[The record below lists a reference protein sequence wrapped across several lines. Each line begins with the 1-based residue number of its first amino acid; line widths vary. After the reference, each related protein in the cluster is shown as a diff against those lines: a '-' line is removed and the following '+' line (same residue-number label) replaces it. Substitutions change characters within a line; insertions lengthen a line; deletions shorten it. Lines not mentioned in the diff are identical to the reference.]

1 MQLFI
6 MNAFSARL
14 SLVASRVRQFIIFVV
29 DANHPQVGK
38 KIWYAEPRARDIHL
52 PKTRARLILVI
63 PSFVMSSR
71 GGGKMKLSLKHFKR
85 AVKTV

>member
-14 SLVASRVRQFIIFVV
+14 LLVTSRVRQFIIFVV
-29 DANHPQVGK
+29 DNHPQVGK
-38 KIWYAEPRARDIHL
+38 KISYAEPRARDIHL